1 MNILIIGSNGFIGK
15 SLYNYL
21 SSSYNVYGVDVVKSN
36 QKNFSQINLVSDLEN
51 LEGINTFNFIINAS
65 GSTDVKRSNELPLND
80 FKKNTLNVY
89 EILSIIKVK
98 NPDAKFV
105 NISSGAVY
113 GNKNSAAIETDKLNP
128 VSTYGFNKKMA
139 ENICEHF
146 YNQFKISSYSLRIF
160 SAYGPGL
167 KRQLFWD
174 LYKKSLK
181 TDQIELYGDSTDY
194 RDFIYIDDIC
204 EFIKIIID
212 KNISGYHVFNL
223 SSGLLITIESAV
235 KSFCNIL
242 DKNLKYSFSGN
253 SIQGYPKGIFADIS
267 KAKKIGFA
275 PKYTLE
281 QGLKKTIEWIK
292 EQKQ

>member
-15 SLYNYL
+15 SLYDYF
-21 SSSYNVYGVDVVKSN
+21 SSFYNVYGVDVVESN
-36 QKNFSQINLVSDLEN
+36 QKNFSHINLVSDLEN
-51 LEGINTFNFIINAS
+51 LEGINTFNFIINAT
-65 GSTDVKRSNELPLND
+65 GSADVRRSNEFPLND
-80 FKKNTLNVY
+80 FEKNTLNVY
-89 EILSIIKVK
+89 EILSIIKIK
-98 NPDAKFV
+98 NPKSKFI
-105 NISSGAVY
+105 NISSGGVY
-113 GNKNSAAIETDKLNP
+113 GNKNSAVIETDKLNP

-181 TDQIELYGDSTDY
+181 TNQIELYGDSTDY

-204 EFIKIIID
+204 DFIKIIID

-223 SSGLLITIESAV
+223 SSGMLTTIESAV
-235 KSFCNIL
+235 KCFCKIL

-253 SIQGYPKGIFADIS
+253 SLQGYPKGIFGDIS
-267 KAKKIGFA
+267 KAKKIGFV

>member
-15 SLYNYL
+15 SLYDYF
-21 SSSYNVYGVDVVKSN
+21 SSFYNVYGVDVVESN
-36 QKNFSQINLVSDLEN
+36 QKNFSQIISISEIEN
-51 LEGINTFNFIINAS
+51 LEGINTFNFIINSS

-80 FKKNTLNVY
+80 FEKNTQNVY

-98 NPDAKFV
+98 NPDAKFI

-113 GNKNSAAIETDKLNP
+113 GNKNLAAIETDKLNP

-174 LYKKSLK
+174 LYEKSLK
-181 TDQIELYGDSTDY
+181 TNQIELYGDSTDY

-204 EFIKIIID
+204 QFIKIIID

-223 SSGLLITIESAV
+223 SSGMLTTIESAV

-253 SIQGYPKGIFADIS
+253 SLQGYPKGVFGDIS
-267 KAKKIGFA
+267 KAKKIGFV

>member
-15 SLYNYL
+15 SLYDYF
-21 SSSYNVYGVDVVKSN
+21 SSFYNIYGVDVVESN
-36 QKNFSQINLVSDLEN
+36 QKKFSQINSISDIEN

-80 FKKNTLNVY
+80 FEKNTLNVY

-98 NPDAKFV
+98 NPDAKFI

-181 TDQIELYGDSTDY
+181 TNQIELYGDSTDY
-194 RDFIYIDDIC
+194 RDFIYIEDIC
-204 EFIKIIID
+204 EFINIIID

-223 SSGLLITIESAV
+223 SSGLLTTIESAV
-235 KSFCNIL
+235 KIFFNIL
-242 DKNLKYSFSGN
+242 DKKLKYSFSGN
-253 SIQGYPKGIFADIS
+253 SIQGYPKGVFADIS
-267 KAKKIGFA
+267 KAKKFGFA

>member
-15 SLYNYL
+15 SLYDYF
-21 SSSYNVYGVDVVKSN
+21 SSFYNVYGVDVVESN
-36 QKNFSQINLVSDLEN
+36 QKNFSQINLVSDIEN

-80 FKKNTLNVY
+80 FEKNTLNVY

-98 NPDAKFV
+98 NPDAKFI

-113 GNKNSAAIETDKLNP
+113 GNKNSAAIETNKLNP

-174 LYKKSLK
+174 LYIKSLK
-181 TDQIELYGDSTDY
+181 TNQIELYGDSTDY

-204 EFIKIIID
+204 EFINIIID

-223 SSGLLITIESAV
+223 SSGLHTTIESAV
-235 KSFCNIL
+235 KIFFNIL
-242 DKNLKYSFSGN
+242 DENLKYSFSGN
-253 SIQGYPKGIFADIS
+253 SILGYPKGVFADIS
-267 KAKKIGFA
+267 KAKKFGFA

>member
-15 SLYNYL
+15 SLYDYF
-21 SSSYNVYGVDVVKSN
+21 SSFYNVYGVDVVESN

-80 FKKNTLNVY
+80 FEKNTLNVY

-98 NPDAKFV
+98 NPEAKFI

-128 VSTYGFNKKMA
+128 VSTYGFNKKIT

-174 LYKKSLK
+174 LYNKSLK
-181 TDQIELYGDSTDY
+181 TNQIELYGDSTDY

-204 EFIKIIID
+204 EFIKIIVD
-212 KNISGYHVFNL
+212 KNISGYHIFNL

-242 DKNLKYSFSGN
+242 DKNLKFSFSGN
-253 SIQGYPKGIFADIS
+253 SMQGYPKGVFADIS
-267 KAKKIGFA
+267 KAKKFGFA

-281 QGLKKTIEWIK
+281 QGLKKTIEWIE

>member
-15 SLYNYL
+15 SLYNHL
-21 SSSYNVYGVDVVKSN
+21 SSFYNVYGVDVVESN
-36 QKNFSQINLVSDLEN
+36 QNFFSQINSISEIEN
-51 LEGINTFNFIINAS
+51 LEGINSFDFIINAS

-80 FKKNTLNVY
+80 FEKNTLNVY
-89 EILSIIKVK
+89 EILSIIKLK
-98 NPDAKFV
+98 NPESKFI

-128 VSTYGFNKKMA
+128 VSTYGFNKKIA

-174 LYKKSLK
+174 LYEKSLK
-181 TDQIELYGDSTDY
+181 TNQIELYGDSTDY

-204 EFIKIIID
+204 EFIDIIID
-212 KNISGYHVFNL
+212 KNISGHHVFNL
-223 SSGLLITIESAV
+223 SSGLLTTIESAV
-235 KSFCNIL
+235 KIFFNIL

-253 SIQGYPKGIFADIS
+253 SIQGYPKGVFADIS
-267 KAKKIGFA
+267 KAKKFGFV

>member
-15 SLYNYL
+15 SLYDYF
-21 SSSYNVYGVDVVKSN
+21 SSFYNVYGVDVVESN
-36 QKNFSQINLVSDLEN
+36 QKNFSQINLVSDIEN

-80 FKKNTLNVY
+80 FEKNTLNVY

-98 NPDAKFV
+98 NPDAKFI

-167 KRQLFWD
+167 QRQLFWD

-181 TDQIELYGDSTDY
+181 TNQIELYGDSTDY

-204 EFIKIIID
+204 EFINIIID

-223 SSGLLITIESAV
+223 SSGLLTTIERAV
-235 KSFCNIL
+235 KIFFNIL

-253 SIQGYPKGIFADIS
+253 SIQGYPKGVFADIS
-267 KAKKIGFA
+267 KAKKFGFA

>member
-15 SLYNYL
+15 AIYNYF
-21 SSSYNVYGVDVVKSN
+21 SGFFNIHGVDIVKSN
-36 QKNFSQINLVSDLEN
+36 QTSFTQINSISDLEN
-51 LEGINTFNFIINAS
+51 LEGINTFNFIINAT
-65 GSTDVKRSNELPLND
+65 GSADVRRSNEFPLND
-80 FKKNTLNVY
+80 FEKNTLNVY
-89 EILSIIKVK
+89 EILSIIKIK
-98 NPDAKFV
+98 NPKSKFI
-105 NISSGAVY
+105 NISSGGVY
-113 GNKNSAAIETDKLNP
+113 GNKNSAVIETDKLNP

-174 LYKKSLK
+174 LYKKSLN
-181 TDQIELYGDSTDY
+181 TNQIELYGDSTDY
-194 RDFIYIDDIC
+194 RDFIYIGDIC

-223 SSGLLITIESAV
+223 SSGLLTTIESAV
-235 KSFCNIL
+235 KCFYKIL
-242 DKNLKYSFSGN
+242 DKNIKYSFSGN
-253 SIQGYPKGIFADIS
+253 SLQGYPKGIFADIS
-267 KAKKIGFA
+267 KANKIGFV

>member
-15 SLYNYL
+15 SLYDYF
-21 SSSYNVYGVDVVKSN
+21 SSFYNIYGVDVVESN
-36 QKNFSQINLVSDLEN
+36 QKKFSQINSISDIEN

-80 FKKNTLNVY
+80 FEKNTLNVY

-98 NPDAKFV
+98 NPDAKFI

-181 TDQIELYGDSTDY
+181 TNQIELYGDSTDY

-204 EFIKIIID
+204 EFINIIID

-223 SSGLLITIESAV
+223 SSGLLTTIESAV
-235 KSFCNIL
+235 KIFFNIL

-253 SIQGYPKGIFADIS
+253 SIQGYPKGVFADIS
-267 KAKKIGFA
+267 KAKKFGFV

>member
-1 MNILIIGSNGFIGK
+1 M
-15 SLYNYL
+15 
-21 SSSYNVYGVDVVKSN
+21 
-36 QKNFSQINLVSDLEN
+36 
-51 LEGINTFNFIINAS
+51 
-65 GSTDVKRSNELPLND
+65 PLND
-80 FKKNTLNVY
+80 FEKNTLNVY

-98 NPDAKFV
+98 NPESKFI

-146 YNQFKISSYSLRIF
+146 YNQFKISSFSLRIF

-174 LYKKSLK
+174 LYEKSLK
-181 TDQIELYGDSTDY
+181 KNQIELYGDSTDY

-204 EFIKIIID
+204 QFIKIIID

-223 SSGLLITIESAV
+223 SSGMLTTIESAV
-235 KSFCNIL
+235 KNFCNIL

-253 SIQGYPKGIFADIS
+253 SLQGYPKGVFGDIS
-267 KAKKIGFA
+267 KAKKIGFV

>member
-15 SLYNYL
+15 SLYNHL
-21 SSSYNVYGVDVVKSN
+21 SSFYNVYGVDVVESN
-36 QKNFSQINLVSDLEN
+36 QKNFSQINSISEIEN
-51 LEGINTFNFIINAS
+51 LEGINSFDFIINAS

-80 FKKNTLNVY
+80 FEKNTLNVY
-89 EILSIIKVK
+89 EILSIIKLK
-98 NPDAKFV
+98 NPESKFI

-128 VSTYGFNKKMA
+128 VSTYGFNKKIA

-174 LYKKSLK
+174 LYEKSLK
-181 TDQIELYGDSTDY
+181 TNQIELYGDSTDY

-204 EFIKIIID
+204 QFIKIIID

-223 SSGLLITIESAV
+223 STGLLTTIESAV
-235 KSFCNIL
+235 KIFFNIL

-253 SIQGYPKGIFADIS
+253 SIQGYPKGVFADIS
-267 KAKKIGFA
+267 KAKKFGFA

>member
-21 SSSYNVYGVDVVKSN
+21 SSSYNVYGLDVVESN
-36 QKNFSQINLVSDLEN
+36 QKKFSQIISISEIEN
-51 LEGINTFNFIINAS
+51 LEGINSFDFIINAS

-80 FKKNTLNVY
+80 FEKNTLNVY
-89 EILSIIKVK
+89 EILSIIKTK
-98 NPDAKFV
+98 SPRSKFI

-181 TDQIELYGDSTDY
+181 TNQIELYGDSTDY

-204 EFIKIIID
+204 EFIKIIIE

-223 SSGLLITIESAV
+223 SSGMLTTIESAV
-235 KSFCNIL
+235 KCFCNIL

-253 SIQGYPKGIFADIS
+253 SLQGYPKGVFGDIS
-267 KAKKIGFA
+267 KAKKIGFI
-275 PKYTLE
+275 PKYTLK

>member
-15 SLYNYL
+15 SLYDYF
-21 SSSYNVYGVDVVKSN
+21 SSFYNVYGVDVVESN
-36 QKNFSQINLVSDLEN
+36 QKNFSQINLVSDIEN

-89 EILSIIKVK
+89 EILSIIKTK
-98 NPDAKFV
+98 SPKSKFI

-146 YNQFKISSYSLRIF
+146 YNQFKISSFSLRIF

-174 LYKKSLK
+174 LYEKSLK
-181 TDQIELYGDSTDY
+181 TNQIELYGDSTDY

-204 EFIKIIID
+204 EFIKIIIE

-223 SSGLLITIESAV
+223 SSGMLTTIESAV
-235 KSFCNIL
+235 KNFCNIL

-253 SIQGYPKGIFADIS
+253 SLQGYPKGVFGDIS
-267 KAKKIGFA
+267 KAKKIGFV

>member
-15 SLYNYL
+15 SLYDYL
-21 SSSYNVYGVDVVKSN
+21 SSFYNVYGVDVVKAN
-36 QKNFSQINLVSDLEN
+36 QKYFSQIKLVSEIEN
-51 LEGINTFNFIINAS
+51 LEGINTFDFIINAS
-65 GSTDVKRSNELPLND
+65 GSADVKRSNELPLND
-80 FKKNTLNVY
+80 FEKNTLNVY
-89 EILSIIKVK
+89 EILSIIKIK
-98 NPDAKFV
+98 SPKTKFI

-146 YNQFKISSYSLRIF
+146 YNQFKISSFSLRIF

-174 LYKKSLK
+174 LYEKSLK
-181 TDQIELYGDSTDY
+181 TNQIELYGDSTDY

-204 EFIKIIID
+204 EFIKIIIE

-223 SSGLLITIESAV
+223 SSGLLTTIESAV

-253 SIQGYPKGIFADIS
+253 SIQGYPKGVFADIS
-267 KAKKIGFA
+267 KAKKFGFV
-275 PKYTLE
+275 PKYTLK
-281 QGLKKTIEWIK
+281 QGLKKTIEWIT

>member
-1 MNILIIGSNGFIGK
+1 MNILIIGSNGFIGEAI
-15 SLYNYL
+15 YNYF
-21 SSSYNVYGVDVVKSN
+21 SGFFNIHGVDIVKSN
-36 QKNFSQINLVSDLEN
+36 QTSFTQINSISDLEN
-51 LEGINTFNFIINAS
+51 LEGINTFNFIINAT
-65 GSTDVKRSNELPLND
+65 GSADVRRSNEFPLND

-89 EILSIIKVK
+89 EILSIIKIK
-98 NPDAKFV
+98 NPKSKFI

-113 GNKNSAAIETDKLNP
+113 GNKDSAALETDKLNP

-146 YNQFKISSYSLRIF
+146 YNQFQISSYSLRIF

-174 LYKKSLK
+174 LYKKSLN
-181 TDQIELYGDSTDY
+181 TNQIELYGDSTDY
-194 RDFIYIDDIC
+194 RDFIYVDDIC

-212 KNISGYHVFNL
+212 KNILGYHVFNL
-223 SSGLLITIESAV
+223 SSGLLTTIENAV

-253 SIQGYPKGIFADIS
+253 SIQGYPKGVFADIS
-267 KAKKIGFA
+267 KAKKIGFV

-292 EQKQ
+292 QQKQ